1 MYLRG
6 TDTFIGMVNIHAISW
21 ASARGEFGYWMDSK
35 YTGQGL
41 MTEAVVA
48 LETYFF
54 KMGFNR
60 LAILANPKNK
70 ASVAI
75 ARRLGY
81 VKEGTERARNYNQ
94 YMKEYEDLTIF
105 SKLRSEWK
113 K

>member
-1 MYLRG
+1 MIKYHPTQATVLGVTTHLFSVSVG
-6 TDTFIGMVNIHAISW
+6 TISGLIDMMPNIIDKW
-21 ASARGEFGYWMDSK
+21 
-35 YTGQGL
+35 
-41 MTEAVVA
+41 
-48 LETYFF
+48 
-54 KMGFNR
+54 
-60 LAILANPKNK
+60 